1 MVTCDPTTRRLSHLR
16 DAMTS
21 PSPHKVV
28 MTPSAV
34 QVIAHEAHV
43 SADGNETG
51 GILLGAVTRDA
62 VIVRHAGGPGPN
74 ATRRP
79 DFFQRDLDHAQ
90 RLGDQ
95 VFDADRSIWIGDWH
109 THLCAPPAPS
119 TRDLATYQQ
128 LLADPEL
135 DFQQFVAVIL
145 AASDGDWARPTMA
158 VWLVTHDNVT
168 AVSATGHP
176 EDPLR
181 AKFLGLPRG

>member
-1 MVTCDPTTRRLSHLR
+1 MVTRDPPTLRLSHLR
-16 DAMTS
+16 NTMTS
-21 PSPHKVV
+21 PPHKVV

-34 QVIAHEAHV
+34 QVIAHEAQV

-62 VIVRHAGGPGPN
+62 LIVRHAGSPGPN

-79 DFFQRDLDHAQ
+79 DFFQRDLEHAQ

-95 VFDADRSIWIGDWH
+95 MFDADRSIWIGDWH
-109 THLCAPPAPS
+109 THLRAPPAPS

-158 VWLVTHDNVT
+158 VWLVTRDSLT
-168 AVSATGHP
+168 AITPTA
-176 EDPLR
+176 L
-181 AKFLGLPRG
+181 